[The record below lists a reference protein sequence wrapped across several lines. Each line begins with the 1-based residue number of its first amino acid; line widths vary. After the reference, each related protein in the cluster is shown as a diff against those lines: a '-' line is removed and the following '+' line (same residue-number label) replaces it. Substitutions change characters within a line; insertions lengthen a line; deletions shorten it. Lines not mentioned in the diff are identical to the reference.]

1 MKANTTRTTATATS
15 TDTTTRS
22 NDDIIPSMPMPMRS
36 SYTYEITGTAAH
48 SRIVPLLPSH
58 WVDVTGA
65 NASGTCSARSV
76 TTAAAAAATTGV
88 RSTTSDIS
96 ASSDNSSSI
105 KRNDGKNAKER
116 PEESG
121 ESKSSTKSSSSPPQ
135 KVNFLWSNAPRHH
148 TKPYRDSVAAYSHLP
163 NGTDVLDDKWVLARL
178 LGGGDDGG
186 GIGSGSSGGG
196 NSGDGNNE
204 VGGSEDDTKHANTS
218 TKGLES
224 HCFRGP
230 DGFAK
235 FCGRVNM
242 FNGVDTSSSVSL
254 DSCDAEG
261 STGTAYAFPD
271 LMEQHNKR
279 VAGGGDKVSLDGSN
293 CNLSLSS

>member
-135 KVNFLWSNAPRHH
+135 KVVIIT
-148 TKPYRDSVAAYSHLP
+148 TKGQLPMVQCTPPSHEADRDSVAAYSHLP

-279 VAGGGDKVSLDGSN
+279 
-293 CNLSLSS
+293 